1 MLGFVPQTLRPSLP
15 EAHLG
20 GDGSPTDR
28 LKGFNS
34 VFLTYVL
41 GLR

>member
-1 MLGFVPQTLRPSLP
+1 MLGFVPQTLRPSMP

-20 GDGSPTDR
+20 GDGSQTDT

-34 VFLTYVL
+34 VLLTYVL
-41 GLR
+41 ALR